1 MQKCPPRATEVAIM
15 TSRRAFVLSAAM
27 LVVAGCASTPHKD
40 PLQVTVAGMEGLPGE
55 GMEVRML
62 VKLRVQ
68 NPNAGE
74 IAFSGAYLK
83 FEVQDRTFATGVSD
97 QAGVIPGFGEA
108 VVAVPVTVSVLR
120 MVRQVAGMLD
130 GQPVDKISYEMS
142 GKLGGGVFSTE
153 RFSAR
158 GEFSLSQLQ
167 SPAASQ
173 PDAG

>member
-68 NPNAGE
+68 NPNAAE
-74 IAFSGAYLK
+74 IAFTGAYLQ
-83 FEVQDRTFATGVSD
+83 FDVQDRTFATGVSD
-97 QAGVIPGFGEA
+97 QTGVIPAFGEA
-108 VVAVPVTVSVLR
+108 VVSVPVTVSVLR

-130 GQPVDKISYEMS
+130 GQPVDTIRGELS
-142 GKLGGGVFSTE
+142 GGVFSTK
-153 RFSAR
+153 RFSAK

-167 SPAASQ
+167 SQAPAQ

>member
-1 MQKCPPRATEVAIM
+1 MLN
-15 TSRRAFVLSAAM
+15 RRVFVLFAAA
-27 LVVAGCASTPHKD
+27 LALGGCASMPHKD

-68 NPNAGE
+68 NPNAAE
-74 IAFSGAYLK
+74 IAFKGAYLQ
-83 FEVQDRTFATGVSD
+83 FDVQDRTFATGVSD
-97 QAGVIPGFGEA
+97 QTGVIPAFGET
-108 VVAVPVTVSVLR
+108 VVSVPVTVSVLR

-130 GQPVDKISYEMS
+130 GQPVDTIRYELS
-142 GKLGGGVFSTE
+142 GKLSGGVFSTE
-153 RFSAR
+153 RFSAK

-167 SPAASQ
+167 SQAPVP

>member
-1 MQKCPPRATEVAIM
+1 MP
-15 TSRRAFVLSAAM
+15 SRRAVLLFAAA
-27 LVVAGCASTPHKD
+27 LALGGCAGMPHKD

-74 IAFSGAYLK
+74 VAFSGAYLK

-97 QAGVIPGFGEA
+97 QAGVIPPFGEA
-108 VVAVPVTVSVLR
+108 IVAVPVTVSVLR
-120 MVRQVAGMLD
+120 MVRQFAGMLD
-130 GQPVDKISYEMS
+130 GQPVDKITYEMS
-142 GKLGGGVFSTE
+142 GKLSGGPFSTE

-158 GEFSLSQLQ
+158 GEFALSQLQ
-167 SPAASQ
+167 APAPAQ